1 MFYAV
6 LHSFWGWERDLTL
19 FYSKFSCTFAFCVDL
34 PQVKNLY
41 ATLKHPEARKTFRKL
56 NFRFTKKKVRFFS
69 WKEGENLYATLK
81 HPEARKTFRKLNFRF
96 TKKKVR
102 FFSWKEG
109 ETFFGGIITSTIAK
123 VEHTLAHNRPFL
135 STLSISNLQLRTQKM
150 HWLATLF

>member
-34 PQVKNLY
+34 PQ
-41 ATLKHPEARKTFRKL
+41 
-56 NFRFTKKKVRFFS
+56 TK
-69 WKEGENLYATLK
+69 NLYATLK

-150 HWLATLF
+150 H